1 MVRELRD
8 LWFVVYRCSAAIEM
22 PDVIRARDELIRR
35 FVSTA
40 LSEPEVESSPTP
52 DLWTPHDD
60 DELPLYCGASVTGRD
75 HGEDDDAA
83 TFDREHQYWGRQ
95 RRRRSRSA

>member
-35 FVSTA
+35 FVSAA
-40 LSEPEVESSPTP
+40 LSEPEVATSPTP
-52 DLWTPHDD
+52 ELWTPSDDD
-60 DELPLYCGASVTGRD
+60 DELPWYC
-75 HGEDDDAA
+75 DAPELV
-83 TFDREHQYWGRQ
+83 DERGW
-95 RRRRSRSA
+95 

>member
-40 LSEPEVESSPTP
+40 LSEPEVAAAPTP
-52 DLWTPHDD
+52 DCWTSLDDD
-60 DELPLYCGASVTGRD
+60 DELPVVL
-75 HGEDDDAA
+75 
-83 TFDREHQYWGRQ
+83 
-95 RRRRSRSA
+95 RSISRCRSAQLDEAVGDVA

>member
-35 FVSTA
+35 FVTTA
-40 LSEPEVESSPTP
+40 LSEPEGAAAPTP
-52 DLWTPHDD
+52 DCWTSQDDD
-60 DELPLYCGASVTGRD
+60 DELPLYCEASADAGQRSWTRRLAMSRD
-75 HGEDDDAA
+75 DVP
-83 TFDREHQYWGRQ
+83 T
-95 RRRRSRSA
+95 RSS